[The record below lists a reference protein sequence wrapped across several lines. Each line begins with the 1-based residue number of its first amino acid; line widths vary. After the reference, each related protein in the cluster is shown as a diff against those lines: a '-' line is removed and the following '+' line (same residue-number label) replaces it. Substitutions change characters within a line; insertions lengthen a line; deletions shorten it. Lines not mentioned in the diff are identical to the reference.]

1 MSNGAKRPPKFPP
14 HYLEQLIESSPDIVV
29 AVDRSG
35 TIVFYNDGA
44 EKNLGYTAGEI
55 LGQNVS
61 RIYPSVEEARRVM
74 AAMRSEEYGGPGKV
88 KNFETVFIDRW
99 GQLLPVAI
107 SGSILSD
114 DAGFEIGSIG
124 FAKDIR
130 EIRRRDRLA
139 TLGEVAVA
147 VCHEINNPLEAIVN
161 QVELL
166 DHFVRDTA
174 ADERAIVEEERIGA
188 MRHEL
193 YKIQTIINRLVEMS
207 KGAQYATREY
217 HEGTQM
223 ADLAA
228 HDGGREK
235 PCAGSVSPSVSPPK
249 PSPGGSLAGI
259 RALVVDDDAAVR
271 NSVRDLLQCEG
282 AQVLT
287 ADNGIEALRIF
298 EQTPLDVVISDVVMP
313 DLDGYDLYMEIK
325 RRSTTPVLLMTGY
338 YYDRDHVIK
347 RSRLEG
353 LQGVLFKKPVD
364 PERLK
369 ALIRELCQHQPERVT
384 ASA

>member
-1 MSNGAKRPPKFPP
+1 MSNGAKRPLKFPP

-29 AVDRSG
+29 AVDRAG
-35 TIVFYNDGA
+35 AIVYYNDGA

-55 LGQNVS
+55 LGENVNQ
-61 RIYPSVEEARRVM
+61 IYPSVDEARRVM
-74 AAMRSEEYGGPGKV
+74 AAMRSEDYGGPGKV
-88 KNFETVFIDRW
+88 KNFETVFVDRW

-107 SGSILSD
+107 SGSILCD

-161 QVELL
+161 QVELI
-166 DHFVRDTA
+166 DHFVRETA
-174 ADERAIVEEERIGA
+174 TDERAIVEEERITA

-193 YKIQTIINRLVEMS
+193 FKIQTIINRLVEMS

-223 ADLAA
+223 ADLATREGA
-228 HDGGREK
+228 PDDGK
-235 PCAGSVSPSVSPPK
+235 KAPCSAPGAGASRAD
-249 PSPGGSLAGI
+249 SLAGI

-287 ADNGIEALRIF
+287 AENGLEALHIF
-298 EQTPLDVVISDVVMP
+298 EQAPIDVIISDVVMP

-369 ALIRELCQHQPERVT
+369 ALIRELCHRQPEPAT
-384 ASA
+384 ATA

>member
-1 MSNGAKRPPKFPP
+1 MTQDTSRPPKFPT

-29 AVDRSG
+29 AVDRCG

-44 EKNLGYTAGEI
+44 EKNLGYAAGEI
-55 LGQNVS
+55 LGQNVNL
-61 RIYPSVEEARRVM
+61 IYPSIDEARRVM
-74 AAMRSEEYGGPGKV
+74 AAMRSEQYGGPSKV

-114 DAGFEIGSIG
+114 ESGFEIGSIG

-147 VCHEINNPLEAIVN
+147 ICHEINNPLEAIVN
-161 QVELL
+161 QVELI
-166 DHFVRDTA
+166 DAFVRETA
-174 ADERAIVEEERIGA
+174 SDERAVVEKERIEGV
-188 MRHEL
+188 RHEL
-193 YKIQTIINRLVEMS
+193 HKIQSIINRLVEMS
-207 KGAQYATREY
+207 KGSQYSTVEY
-217 HEGTQM
+217 HEGRQM
-223 ADLAA
+223 ADLASE
-228 HDGGREK
+228 GG
-235 PCAGSVSPSVSPPK
+235 CPPAQ
-249 PSPGGSLAGI
+249 PRGTLAGLRI
-259 RALVVDDDAAVR
+259 LVVDDDVAVC
-271 NSVRDLLQCEG
+271 NSVRDLLLQDGC
-282 AQVLT
+282 QVLT
-287 ADNGIEALRIF
+287 AHNGIEGLRIF
-298 EQTPLDVVISDVVMP
+298 EQTPLDIVVSDVVMP

-325 RRSTTPVLLMTGY
+325 RRSSTPVLLMTGY

-369 ALIRELCQHQPERVT
+369 ALIRELCHRPSE
-384 ASA
+384 SATVSV